1 MPLYRYA
8 AGLGITALVVV
19 FLVVGQQLL
28 IPFAIAIMTWF
39 LIDALALGISSLPFA
54 GKYLPTFACKSL
66 AVIGVISALGG
77 ILVYTGDSL
86 VKVVQDAPM
95 YQHNLERL
103 MAQVSAFIGIEET
116 PSINQL
122 VDQIEFGPFVASI
135 ASELANGI
143 ANAGLV
149 LIYLLFLL
157 MEHDSFDKKIAAIFG
172 DDNSRRRVQNII
184 AQIGTDIRQYI
195 WIKTLMSL
203 VTGVLSLIVLMAVGI
218 EYASF
223 WALLIFLL
231 NYIPVVGSLIGVL
244 FPALLALVQFESLTN
259 FFILV
264 PLLTVI
270 QIGVGNI
277 LEPKLMGSSL
287 NLSAIVVLLSL
298 AVWGSIWG
306 IAGMFLSV
314 PITVFLMIIFSN
326 VPQTRAIA
334 IILSS
339 DGDIKTLDHE

>member
-8 AGLGITALVVV
+8 AGLGITALVIV

-39 LIDALALGISSLPFA
+39 LIDALALAISNLPVG
-54 GKYLPTFACKSL
+54 GKYLPSFACKSL
-66 AVIGVISALGG
+66 SVIGVVSTLAG
-77 ILVYTGDSL
+77 ILIYTGDSL
-86 VKVVQDAPM
+86 VKVIQDAPM

-103 MAQVSAFIGIEET
+103 LTQVSAFIGVEEA
-116 PSINQL
+116 PSIQQL
-122 VDQIEFGPFVASI
+122 VEQIEFGPFVASI

-157 MEHDSFDKKIAAIFG
+157 MEHDSFDKKVAAIFA
-172 DDNSRRRVQNII
+172 DEESRGRVQDII
-184 AQIGTDIRQYI
+184 AQIGIDVRRYI

-218 EYASF
+218 DYAPF

-231 NYIPVVGSLIGVL
+231 NYIPVVGSLVGVL
-244 FPALLALVQFESLTN
+244 FPALLALVQFDSPSN

-264 PLLTVI
+264 PLLGAI
-270 QIGVGNI
+270 QIVVGNV

-298 AVWGSIWG
+298 AIWGSIWG

-314 PITVFLMIIFSN
+314 PITVLLMIIFSN

-334 IILSS
+334 ILLSS
-339 DGDIKTLDHE
+339 DGDIKTLNHE